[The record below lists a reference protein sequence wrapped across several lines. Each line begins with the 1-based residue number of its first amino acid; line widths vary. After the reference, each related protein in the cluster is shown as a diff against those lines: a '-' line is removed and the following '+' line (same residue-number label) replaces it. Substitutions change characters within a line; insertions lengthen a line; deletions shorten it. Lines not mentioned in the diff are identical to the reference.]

1 MIRWFIIAAVLMFVS
16 SVVRAAEATPKEQPL
31 VAIDLVEVSSRAN
44 HNKGVELYEMK
55 RLNEAEEFFRK
66 ALTANPDLRE
76 SYYYLGSI
84 EHVERFNFDKA
95 LEFYSRGCDLKES
108 RSCDGAR
115 QVKADILA
123 KLSNSGRVTASTS
136 QKTDEAALW
145 DQIRVNYLKN
155 GMPSATADN
164 TIGAL
169 KKSIAKLDAPTR
181 LNNLKKLE
189 EGTR

>member
-1 MIRWFIIAAVLMFVS
+1 M
-16 SVVRAAEATPKEQPL
+16 
-31 VAIDLVEVSSRAN
+31 
-44 HNKGVELYEMK
+44 
-55 RLNEAEEFFRK
+55 
-66 ALTANPDLRE
+66 RE